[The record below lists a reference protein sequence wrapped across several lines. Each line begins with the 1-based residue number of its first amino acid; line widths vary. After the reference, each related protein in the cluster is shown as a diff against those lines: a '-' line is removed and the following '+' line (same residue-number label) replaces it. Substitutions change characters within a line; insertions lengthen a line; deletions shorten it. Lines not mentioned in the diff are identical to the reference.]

1 MIALCIGWHAP
12 DGNLQQGLHSR
23 PSQSHA
29 KVTGRCPLHTS
40 FKSADVNQTRKEE
53 QLLSHAIVF
62 VQLESSCALISQILE
77 KVHIVSACAI
87 PPTCIPRIALLCT
100 PVYPSG
106 KLGGGVPAQVYA
118 FG

>member
-1 MIALCIGWHAP
+1 METFSKDFPP
-12 DGNLQQGLHSR
+12 DLR
-23 PSQSHA
+23 SHMQ
-29 KVTGRCPLHTS
+29 KCRVDVPC
-40 FKSADVNQTRKEE
+40 SADVNQTRKEE

-87 PPTCIPRIALLCT
+87 PPTCIPRISLLCT